1 MRDWEEAARDFD
13 DAAVLKVDRFV
24 TGEHRL
30 EAGIDQ
36 EGAQH
41 DHRPVESLDQ
51 GVTSQNEDAA
61 QDKRAQNAP
70 KEDTHLKLGWNAEI
84 AENDNKHE
92 DVVHAQRIFDEV
104 ASQKFDGF
112 LVTELKVDPGVE
124 AKR

>member
-1 MRDWEEAARDFD
+1 MRNREETARYFDHAAI
-13 DAAVLKVDRFV
+13 LKVDRFV
-24 TGEHRL
+24 TCQHRL

-41 DHRPVESLDQ
+41 DHCPIESLDQ
-51 GVTSQNEDAA
+51 GVTGKNEDAA
-61 QDKRAQNAP
+61 QHKRAQNAP
-70 KEDTHLKLGWNAEI
+70 KEDSHLKLGWNAEI

-104 ASQKFDGF
+104 TSQKFDGF

-124 AKR
+124 TKS